1 MIGYHDPVTA
11 ENSPTMKFIE
21 QMRLADDSGNVHAQ
35 QDTSGQ
41 SYGKSLTDAVNNG
54 AAKVGKRVAYGM
66 KLKAD
71 EHLSRAENPIPD
83 IVKKGIDV

>member
-21 QMRLADDSGNVHAQ
+21 QMGLADQ